1 MSQVHYERLQSLVEL
16 YQKLGESEALD
27 ASGET
32 GITHQS
38 MMRRLREK
46 TK

>member
-1 MSQVHYERLQSLVEL
+1 VHYERLQSLVEL

-27 ASGET
+27 ASGEI
-32 GITHQS
+32 GIAHQA

-46 TK
+46 AK